1 MPSDQL
7 HGEETRAEVFSQVAG
22 FPGIPALAEKFIPV
36 DKVRELYRRV
46 QQAPDGFRVQN
57 LLAEM
62 RVGLRADAADVRRIP
77 PTGPVVVVANHPF
90 GMLDGAVL
98 AVLLTRVRPDVKV
111 MTNHL
116 LRDVPELARH
126 CIFGD
131 AFQTDRAIHASGLD
145 VSRRAIRE
153 ALAWLQG
160 GGMLAVF
167 PAGEVSHWQ
176 FPKAEIVDPMWNDTA
191 ARLIRRT
198 GAAALPVYF
207 CGRNSVGF
215 HLFGMIHPRLRTAFL
230 LQEFLQQK
238 GRTVEIRVGS
248 AIPSDSVGGMA
259 DDREAIEYLRWRTY
273 LMARRSRPEKSWPVA
288 MRSKISAKVQEPAAP
303 AEPAE
308 LLAEEVD
315 QLPGDRCLAES
326 GDLAVYLA
334 KANETPRMLQEL
346 GRLREETFRLAG
358 EGTGK
363 RRDLDCFDSYYWHV
377 LLWHNTKRELVGA
390 YRAGN
395 TAEILAKRGVGGL
408 YTSTLFRYDARVFE
422 KIGPALELG
431 RSFIRPEYH
440 RQYAPL
446 LLLWKGIA
454 RLVATHAEAPVL
466 FGAVSISNEYSK
478 ASREMIYR
486 FFEARMHEDELAGL
500 IEPRRPFRP
509 ARLRPW
515 DCRAMC
521 HALRDLEE
529 LSQPITDLEADGK
542 GLPILLR
549 QYAKVG
555 GKLLGFNVDRIFS
568 NVLDGL
574 VVVDLRKTEPAVLE
588 RYMGREVAA
597 GFRQRHGLEVRTR
610 QECGAIFLAS
620 AWSSG
625 LSVCRIARRRRW
637 HGPTVRREP
646 QVLLDSSTA

>member
-1 MPSDQL
+1 MPSNQL
-7 HGEETRAEVFSQVAG
+7 HGEETRAEVLSHVAV

-36 DKVRELYRRV
+36 NKVRDLYRRV
-46 QQAPDGFRVQN
+46 RERPEGFGLQN

-62 RVGLRADAADVRRIP
+62 RVELRVDAADTARIP
-77 PTGPVVVVANHPF
+77 ATGPVVVVANHPF

-111 MTNHL
+111 MTNYL
-116 LRDVPELARH
+116 LRDVPELAQH
-126 CIFGD
+126 CIFAD
-131 AFQTDRAIHASGLD
+131 PFQSDGSVNALSVG
-145 VSRRAIRE
+145 VNRRAVRE
-153 ALAWLQG
+153 ALAWLEN

-176 FPKAEIVDPMWNDTA
+176 LPQAEIADPAWNDTA
-191 ARLIRRT
+191 VRLIRRT

-230 LQEFLQQK
+230 LQEFLQQE
-238 GRTVEIRVGS
+238 GRTVEVRVGS
-248 AIPSDSVGGMA
+248 EISGDSVACML

-273 LMARRSRPEKSWPVA
+273 LLARRSRPEKSWPEA
-288 MRSKISAKVQEPAAP
+288 MRSKISERAQEPVAP
-303 AEPAE
+303 AEPADVLARE
-308 LLAEEVD
+308 LSC
-315 QLPGDRCLAES
+315 LPSDRCLVEN

-346 GRLREETFRLAG
+346 GRLREVTFRLAG

-363 RRDLDCFDSYYWHV
+363 TRDLDRFDRYYWQV
-377 LLWHNTKRELVGA
+377 LLWNKSKQELVGA
-390 YRAGN
+390 YRAGK
-395 TAEILAKRGVGGL
+395 TAEILAEHGVSGL
-408 YTSTLFRYDARVFE
+408 YTSTCFRYDARLFE
-422 KIGPALELG
+422 KLGPALELG
-431 RSFIRPEYH
+431 RSFVRREYQ

-454 RLVATHAEAPVL
+454 RLLATHTETPVL
-466 FGAVSISNEYSK
+466 FGAVSISNDYSK

-486 FFEARMHEDELAGL
+486 FFEARMQDDELAGL
-500 IEPRRPFRP
+500 IEPRSPFRP

-529 LSQPITDLEADGK
+529 LSQPITDVETDGK

-549 QYAKVG
+549 QYAKIG
-555 GKLLGFNVDRIFS
+555 GKLLGFNVDRKFS

-588 RYMGREVAA
+588 RYMGREPAA
-597 GFRQRHGLEVRTR
+597 RFRQHHAL
-610 QECGAIFLAS
+610 
-620 AWSSG
+620 
-625 LSVCRIARRRRW
+625 
-637 HGPTVRREP
+637 
-646 QVLLDSSTA
+646 

>member
-1 MPSDQL
+1 MPSDHL
-7 HGEETRAEVFSQVAG
+7 HEEEQPAEVLAQAAE
-22 FPGIPALAEKFIPV
+22 FPGIPALAGKFLPV
-36 DKVRELYRRV
+36 DRVRELYRRV
-46 QQAPDGFRVQN
+46 RRSPEGFGLEN

-62 RVGLRADAADVRRIP
+62 RVELRVNAADTARIP
-77 PTGPVVVVANHPF
+77 ATGPVVVVANHPF

-111 MTNHL
+111 MTNYL

-126 CIFGD
+126 CIFVNP
-131 AFQTDRAIHASGLD
+131 FESGGTVRGSSSD
-145 VSRRAIRE
+145 VNRRAVRE
-153 ALAWLQG
+153 ALAWLQD

-176 FPKAEIVDPMWNDTA
+176 FPQAEIADPAWNDTA

-230 LQEFLQQK
+230 LQEFLQQE
-238 GRTVEIRVGS
+238 GRTVEVRVGGE
-248 AIPSDSVGGMA
+248 IPGESVGSIA

-273 LMARRSRPEKSWPVA
+273 LLARRSRPETSWPEAV
-288 MRSKISAKVQEPAAP
+288 RSTISAKVQERVAA
-303 AEPAE
+303 AEPAATLAAE
-308 LLAEEVD
+308 LSQLAD
-315 QLPGDRCLAES
+315 DRCLVEN

-334 KANETPRMLQEL
+334 KADETPRMLQEL
-346 GRLREETFRLAG
+346 GRLREVTFRLAG

-363 RRDLDCFDSYYWHV
+363 GRDLDRFDRYYWHV
-377 LLWHNTKRELVGA
+377 LLWHKSKQQLVGA

-395 TAEILAKRGVGGL
+395 TAEIVAEYGVNGL

-431 RSFIRPEYH
+431 RSFVRPEYQ

-454 RLVATHAEAPVL
+454 RLLTTHAEVPVL
-466 FGAVSISNEYSK
+466 FGAVSISNDYSK

-486 FFEARMHEDELAGL
+486 FFEARMQEDELAGL
-500 IEPRRPFRP
+500 IEPHCPFRP
-509 ARLRPW
+509 AGLRPW
-515 DCRAMC
+515 DCRGMC

-529 LSQPITDLEADGK
+529 LSQPITDVESDGK

-549 QYAKVG
+549 QYAKIG
-555 GKLLGFNVDRIFS
+555 GKLIGFNVDRNFS

-574 VVVDLRKTEPAVLE
+574 VVVDLRKTEPALLE
-588 RYMGREVAA
+588 RYMGREAA
-597 GFRQRHGLEVRTR
+597 ARFRQRNGL
-610 QECGAIFLAS
+610 
-620 AWSSG
+620 
-625 LSVCRIARRRRW
+625 
-637 HGPTVRREP
+637 
-646 QVLLDSSTA
+646 